1 LRNFFRR
8 LKFSIPKHSDFI
20 IFDEVHSQ
28 HLLKIINKK
37 YTVSV
42 IKQRPANYYINISL
56 IKIFIISLPNICVA
70 KISNHSRG
78 ILVGFLSQ
86 LRLVYYRSLILLL
99 KPKAVITFID
109 NNGIFNKLSQSLK
122 NIPFIGIQN
131 GLRFV
136 YQKSYNYHVQHLF
149 SFGNN
154 ESTYF
159 NKIGYEVENY
169 HPCGSFFAS
178 QHLRKKKEPLSIKYD
193 ILIVSCWRGNIGYP
207 IDQVHSMRSMKVM
220 DKLFAE
226 YINNNNLKVAIALR
240 NERLKKDWFVPEI
253 GKNEEEY
260 FKNIYGDSVD
270 IIDVDFKSRNIYQSI
285 SNSSLIVSGFSTT
298 VLVEAYGYQK
308 KIMYYNF
315 TNQDIYHSIFDS
327 SIVSDKSD
335 YISFS
340 KELDKLIQIKQ
351 SDYVKKHI
359 VNMKHYMSVLEKD
372 NYIEYVSNK
381 IDQIIESNK

>member
-1 LRNFFRR
+1 MINFFER
-8 LKFSIPKHSDFI
+8 LKFNIPKHSDFI
-20 IFDEVHSQ
+20 IFDEVHYQ
-28 HLLKIINKK
+28 YLLKIINKK
-37 YTVSV
+37 HTVYL
-42 IKQRPANYYINISL
+42 IKQRPIDYFINYSL
-56 IKIFIISLPNICVA
+56 LKFFIILLPKLSLL
-70 KISNHSRG
+70 KIYNHPRG
-78 ILVGFLSQ
+78 ILVGVLSE
-86 LRLVYYRSLILLL
+86 LRLIYYRSLILLI

-109 NNGIFNKLSQSLK
+109 NNIIFNELSRVSTK
-122 NIPFIGIQN
+122 IPFIGIQN
-131 GLRFV
+131 GLRLV
-136 YQKSYNYHVQHLF
+136 HEKARNYHVQHLF

-159 NKIGYEVENY
+159 KNIGYEVENY
-169 HPCGSFFAS
+169 HPCGSFIAS
-178 QHLRKKKEPLSIKYD
+178 QHLRKKEPLSIKYD

-270 IIDVDFKSRNIYQSI
+270 IIDVDFKSRNIYQLI
-285 SNSSLIVSGFSTT
+285 SNSSLIVSGFSTS

-359 VNMKHYMSVLEKD
+359 VNMNHYMSVLEKD

>member
-1 LRNFFRR
+1 MLFRR

-28 HLLKIINKK
+28 YLLKIINKRH
-37 YTVSV
+37 SV
-42 IKQRPANYYINISL
+42 YIIKQRPPDYFINFSL

-109 NNGIFNKLSQSLK
+109 NNVIFNQLSQSLK

-131 GLRFV
+131 GLRLV
-136 YQKSYNYHVQHLF
+136 HEKAYNYHVQHLF

-159 NKIGYEVENY
+159 KNIGYEVENY
-169 HPCGSFFAS
+169 YPCGSFIAS
-178 QHLRKKKEPLSIKYD
+178 QHLRKKKEALSIKYD

-207 IDQVHSMRSMKVM
+207 IDQVHSMNSMEVM
-220 DKLFAE
+220 DNLFAQ
-226 YINNNNLKVAIALR
+226 YILKYNLKVAIILR
-240 NERLKKDWFVPEI
+240 NEREGAGWFVPEI

-260 FKNIYGDSVD
+260 FKEIYGDSVD
-270 IIDVDFKSRNIYQSI
+270 IIDVDFKSRNIYKLIQE
-285 SNSSLIVSGFSTT
+285 SNLIVSGFSTS
-298 VLVEAYGYQK
+298 VLLEAYGFQK

-315 TNQDIYHSIFDS
+315 TNKDIYHSIFDS

-335 YISFS
+335 YKSFS
-340 KELDKLIQIKQ
+340 KELDELIKIGYHDYIKQ
-351 SDYVKKHI
+351 HNT
-359 VNMKHYMSVLEKD
+359 NMKNYMTFPDDNNVTKFISEK
-372 NYIEYVSNK
+372 IEE
-381 IDQIIESNK
+381 IIKNN